1 MVTPNSTRKLCCKMK
16 QDVSRYSLC
25 PSHDSWKIQSS
36 LACHTGIGCLTSVFL
51 HSPGQNVDCQLFS
64 TSARN
69 TTKATHHIRCFQVGI
84 LGCTFSELQFIRMAV
99 GRAATGAEGHNNR
112 LHQQQQGG
120 SQSTIT
126 VMARMISGSQWGR
139 VWVVPSFVYIEY
151 NILSL
156 SNITN
161 YALFRS

>member
-1 MVTPNSTRKLCCKMK
+1 MMTPNSTRKLCCEMK
-16 QDVSRYSLC
+16 QGVLYNKNV
-25 PSHDSWKIQSS
+25 WIKIQSS
-36 LACHTGIGCLTSVFL
+36 LACHTGICCLTSVFL

-64 TSARN
+64 TSARI
-69 TTKATHHIRCFQVGI
+69 TTKAARHIRCFQVGI

-120 SQSTIT
+120 AIDNYSNGEDDQW
-126 VMARMISGSQWGR
+126 SQWQR
-139 VWVVPSFVYIEY
+139 SRLDPSFVYIEY